1 MKMSFLLLL
10 RLTLLLVFGCFQA
23 HAQQS
28 ANTVAFK
35 VTYNSTTAVYTAW
48 IVPEYNVPNANNLG
62 VTEKG
67 GTAQFTLAVPKDF
80 IITNVTD
87 IKGSWEKSPSK
98 LGPGQPNQNWT
109 GSGLDV
115 NTNYYIIGKSA
126 EESDYGVFTS
136 NTDIA
141 LFTFKGNGCFGLVR
155 AIEPNEPFI
164 AAADAIFS
172 LNVANSFYSRSGQS
186 TGGNQS
192 PLEQFRVVS
201 GSAADC
207 TPLTTL
213 VANPETVSTTVG
225 TPINTPILTNDTR
238 NGVPVVLSD
247 VNLTI
252 QTAPTKGTT
261 VVNPDGTIRYTP
273 NAGAMGTDIYTYK
286 ICDKVQTAVCS
297 TAMVTI
303 NLSPAPVVLI
313 ANPESVSTTVGTSI
327 NTPILT
333 NDTKNGVPV
342 VLSDVNL
349 TIQTAPTKGT
359 AVVNPDGTIRYTP
372 NAGAMGTDI
381 YTYKIC
387 DKVQTVVCSTAM
399 VTINLSPAPVV
410 LVANPE
416 SVVTPSGVATTTNVL
431 GNDTRNG
438 SPVSINDITLTIAQ
452 NPANGTVSINTN
464 GTIIYTPNGTFVGTD
479 SYTYRV
485 CDKVQPTVCATTT
498 VAVTVSAD
506 NSSTDLTIT
515 KTVSNSSPSLNDIIT
530 FTITV
535 INNGDVT
542 ATNIN
547 IRDEFPVGLKY
558 VSGAQ
563 SQKIGVC
570 YWDIPSLAPGESKIF
585 TVSAQVIMKGVSSNT
600 ASIDLLDQID
610 IDLTDNTATT
620 CISVP
625 IILCQGEQL
634 ELMADNAGISVDWY
648 KDGVFFKSGNKI
660 VVTESGSYAT
670 KSPNNACPTNNC
682 CPIIVITEICCNDQI
697 CIPVTIKKIR

>member
-261 VVNPDGTIRYTP
+261 
-273 NAGAMGTDIYTYK
+273 
-286 ICDKVQTAVCS
+286 
-297 TAMVTI
+297 
-303 NLSPAPVVLI
+303 
-313 ANPESVSTTVGTSI
+313 
-327 NTPILT
+327 
-333 NDTKNGVPV
+333 
-342 VLSDVNL
+342 
-349 TIQTAPTKGT
+349 
-359 AVVNPDGTIRYTP
+359 VVNPDGTIRYTP